1 MNANRR
7 LHEKAVTKAQLEIAN
22 AANAAKSAFLFN
34 MSHDIRTPMN
44 AIIGFTDLLKKHLDD
59 RELARDYIGK
69 IETANEFLLSLIN
82 NVPEMARI
90 ESGKVTLDE
99 TACNVHE
106 VWASFSALFDAQMQ
120 EKGITFISDIR
131 IAHPNVFVDKTKI
144 REILLNIVSNAVKY
158 TPAGGMISM
167 SMTELPSERPG
178 IAVYQSVIED
188 SEIGMSAEFLPHILE
203 EFTRERTSTES
214 RVAGTGLGMPIVKK
228 IVDLMQGTIA
238 VESEL
243 GKGTRFTLTLPH
255 RIADATDDGL
265 NGELS
270 EYSLEDFAGKRILLA
285 EDNEL
290 NAEIAMTILKE
301 EGLLVDCA
309 ADGVICVDMIERAA
323 PDFYDLVLMDIQMPN
338 MDGYKTTQL
347 IRRLSDQRKANVPII
362 AMTANAF
369 EEDRKMAFAV
379 GMNGHIAK
387 PIQPEIL
394 KNTLGR
400 LLSNRDVDREIY
412 KR

>member
-1 MNANRR
+1 
-7 LHEKAVTKAQLEIAN
+7 
-22 AANAAKSAFLFN
+22 
-34 MSHDIRTPMN
+34 
-44 AIIGFTDLLKKHLDD
+44 
-59 RELARDYIGK
+59 
-69 IETANEFLLSLIN
+69 
-82 NVPEMARI
+82 
-90 ESGKVTLDE
+90 
-99 TACNVHE
+99 
-106 VWASFSALFDAQMQ
+106 
-120 EKGITFISDIR
+120 
-131 IAHPNVFVDKTKI
+131 
-144 REILLNIVSNAVKY
+144 
-158 TPAGGMISM
+158 M

-188 SEIGMSAEFLPHILE
+188 SGIGMLAEFLPHIFE
-203 EFTRERTSTES
+203 EFTRDWTSTES

-228 IVDLMQGTIA
+228 LVDLMQGTIA

-270 EYSLEDFAGKRILLA
+270 EYSLEDFAGKRIFLA

-394 KNTLGR
+394 KNKLGR